1 MLIKSMPLVNW
12 SKGLY
17 HVVETQSR
25 CYAHMPR
32 YCDKCQSSQF
42 VLKKTQMD
50 DGTDGQEFGERVGML

>member
-25 CYAHMPR
+25 CY
-32 YCDKCQSSQF
+32 
-42 VLKKTQMD
+42 VEKKTQMD
-50 DGTDGQEFGERVGML
+50 DGTDGQLFVERVGMMIVV